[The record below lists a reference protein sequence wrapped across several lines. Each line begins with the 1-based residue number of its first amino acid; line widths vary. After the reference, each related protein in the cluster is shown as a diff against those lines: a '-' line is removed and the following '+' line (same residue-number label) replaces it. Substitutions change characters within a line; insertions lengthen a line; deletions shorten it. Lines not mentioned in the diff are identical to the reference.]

1 MIGNN
6 LKIIKGLFIPQCAIY
21 LKLHL
26 TITPYYSLFDKSEG
40 INSGLK
46 YKQAKKTM
54 LSDIANQRENRSVD
68 IYNKPEIDSGK
79 HRVTGPFTVEALPCV
94 QVKSF
99 NDDQNQIFNNIF
111 A

>member
-1 MIGNN
+1 M
-6 LKIIKGLFIPQCAIY
+6 
-21 LKLHL
+21 
-26 TITPYYSLFDKSEG
+26 FDKSEG

-99 NDDQNQIFNNIF
+99 NDDQNQISIDNNKITSISNTKLNEWLDELKVLESTQNLEKK
-111 A
+111 